1 MRYFFAFLLLCCY
14 TGLGVQA
21 LAQVDKHD
29 STDNSDELLEML
41 GNDPEGSTHA
51 PRKEYVTATF
61 KATRI
66 INGHSVETTGKGVL
80 DFRISHRF
88 GALNQGAS
96 NFFGLDNAYTKLG
109 FDFGVTNWLTVGV
122 GRGTFEKEYDGY
134 VKAKLFRQTANHRV
148 PFSLTYVGAAYIQS
162 LEAPQLPAG
171 QEYHFSNRVS
181 YMNQLLIARKFSKR
195 LSLQLMPTLIHY
207 NLVNTSTES
216 NNTFAL
222 GFGGRMKLSNRIAFT
237 GEYHY
242 RFEGA
247 MLKGYH
253 NALSFGFDIETGG
266 HVFQL
271 FFSNAATI
279 NERSF
284 IGQTTDRWGFD
295 KDDGI
300 HFGFN
305 ISRVFT
311 VVRSKEFK
319 GSNNKIW

>member
-1 MRYFFAFLLLCCY
+1 MRHFFALLLLCCY
-14 TGLGVQA
+14 SGLGIQA
-21 LAQVDKHD
+21 LAQVEPSKHD
-29 STDNSDELLEML
+29 STDNSEELLEML
-41 GNDPEGSTHA
+41 GNDPEAKAQHTD
-51 PRKEYVTATF
+51 YVSATF

-66 INGHSVETTGKGVL
+66 INGHSVETTGRGVL

-88 GALNQGAS
+88 GALNDGAM

-109 FDFGVTNWLTVGV
+109 FDYGVTNWLTVGV
-122 GRGTFEKEYDGY
+122 GRGTFDKEYDGY
-134 VKAKLFRQTANHRV
+134 VKAKLFRQTANNRH
-148 PFSLTYVGAAYIQS
+148 PFTLTYVGAAYVQS
-162 LEAPQLPAG
+162 LKAPPLPAG
-171 QEYHFSNRVS
+171 QEYYFSNRVS

-207 NLVNTSTES
+207 NLVNTTAEP

-222 GFGGRMKLSNRIAFT
+222 GIGGRMKLSNRIAFT

-242 RFEGA
+242 RFDGA
-247 MLKGYH
+247 KLADYH

-279 NERSF
+279 NDRSF

-295 KDDGI
+295 KEDGI

-311 VVRSKEFK
+311 IVRPKEFK